1 MKKLLSVI
9 CCVLLSWNAGALEL
23 NGVKLADSVHVGS
36 RDLQLNGAGV
46 RSKLLFDLYIAALY
60 LGEKTTS
67 VTAVLDGA
75 VEQRMALH
83 LLRDIGASHLTS
95 SLNKAIKANH
105 TARELAALNANL
117 IEFNALFSAM
127 DAIRKGQVVTLDYL
141 PETGTQVS
149 VDGAIKGTVAGAA
162 FHRALLKVWLGEK
175 PAQEDLKKK
184 LLGGE

>member
-1 MKKLLSVI
+1 MKKLLSGI

-36 RDLQLNGAGV
+36 RELQLNGAGV
-46 RSKLLFDLYIAALY
+46 RSKLIFDLYIAALY

-67 VTAVLDGA
+67 ATAVLDGA

-83 LLRDIGASHLTS
+83 LLRDIGTSHLLGA
-95 SLNKAIKANH
+95 LNNAIKANH

-117 IEFNALFSAM
+117 IEFTALFSTM
-127 DAIRKGQVVTLDYL
+127 DEVKKGQIITLDYL
-141 PETGTQVS
+141 PETGIQVS
-149 VDGAIKGTVAGAA
+149 VDGALKGTVAGAA

-175 PAQEDLKKK
+175 PAQDDLKIK
-184 LLGGE
+184 LLGGV